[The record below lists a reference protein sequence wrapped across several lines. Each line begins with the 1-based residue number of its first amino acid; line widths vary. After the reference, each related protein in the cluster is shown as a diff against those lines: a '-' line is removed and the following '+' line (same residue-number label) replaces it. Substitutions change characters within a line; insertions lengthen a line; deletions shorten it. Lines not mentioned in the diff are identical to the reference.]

1 MTQIFDFFQNSFPP
15 ELAAFIISMMPI
27 LELRGGMIFAAIV
40 GIPFAKAF
48 LICYIGNIVPFPFLL
63 LFLRTFLN
71 WLAKFKST
79 KKFVNMLFEKAR
91 KGGKKLGRYEIFG
104 LFIFAAVP
112 LPGFGGWTGALIAVI
127 LDFQIRR
134 AFIAL
139 AIGTLVAGGIMSVLT
154 YLIPGTFF

>member
-1 MTQIFDFFQNSFPP
+1 MNQLFDLFQNSFPP

-27 LELRGGMIFAAIV
+27 LELRGGMVFAAIV

-63 LFLRTFLN
+63 LFLRKILN
-71 WLAKFKST
+71 WLGRFKHT
-79 KKFVNMLFEKAR
+79 EKLVNKLVEKAR
-91 KGGKKLGRYEIFG
+91 HGGARLGRYEIFG

-134 AFIAL
+134 AFLAL
-139 AIGTLVAGGIMSVLT
+139 AIGTLVAGGIMSVVT
-154 YLIPGTFF
+154 YLIPGMFF

>member
-1 MTQIFDFFQNSFPP
+1 MSQIFDFFLHSFPP
-15 ELAAFIISMMPI
+15 ELAAFIISMLPI
-27 LELRGGMIFAAIV
+27 LELRGGMVFAALA

-48 LICYIGNIVPFPFLL
+48 IICYLGNIVPFPFLL
-63 LFLRTFLN
+63 LFLRKILD
-71 WLAKFKST
+71 WLSRFRLTEKLVT
-79 KKFVNMLFEKAR
+79 KLVEKAR

-139 AIGTLVAGGIMSVLT
+139 ATGTLVAGGIMSILT
-154 YLIPGTFF
+154 YLIPGMFF